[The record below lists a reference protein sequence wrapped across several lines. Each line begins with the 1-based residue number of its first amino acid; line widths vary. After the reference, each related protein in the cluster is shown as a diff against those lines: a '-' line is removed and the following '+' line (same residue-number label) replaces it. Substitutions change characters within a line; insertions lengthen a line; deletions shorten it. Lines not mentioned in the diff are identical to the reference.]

1 MSHETAVPSGIAAG
15 AVPLPEEMRPRTTRG
30 RRRKWGGMGSAA
42 IPIVNHAHEIVGWT
56 STAPAVEN
64 GRLRHAEAE
73 RALRGPIFCTQI
85 ALLNPHDIC
94 RAGGPANWSGPWRCL
109 ALCPLE
115 HAHGL
120 EQAANMMAAAPPG
133 PLHNHPA
140 NLGAA

>member
-1 MSHETAVPSGIAAG
+1 MSHETAVPSGIDAG

-30 RRRKWGGMGSAA
+30 RRRKWGGLGSAA

-73 RALRGPIFCTQI
+73 RALRGAIFCTQV
-85 ALLNPHDIC
+85 ALLNTHEIR

-120 EQAANMMAAAPPG
+120 EQAANAMAGAPSG
-133 PLHNHPA
+133 PFHNHPA